1 MWLPSARERIGDH
14 RMKPA
19 ITGPASEPMEKQLVL
34 EKRYIFVRFNETSY
48 NHGMASI
55 FKIFRNLDESWR
67 NSIQLHNARLIGVL
81 LNA

>member
-1 MWLPSARERIGDH
+1 MWLLSARERIGDH

-48 NHGMASI
+48 NHAINFQNLPKSGQIMA
-55 FKIFRNLDESWR
+55 
-67 NSIQLHNARLIGVL
+67 
-81 LNA
+81 